1 MSISIDT
8 YCLQCLLRRNIALA
22 QTLGT
27 EEQAMAFAKEIM
39 KLCIN
44 APEGVSSPWFGPQ
57 IADLL
62 HDMYGLDY
70 DRFRQ
75 EKLDSNRFVLE
86 RLPAIRE
93 KVTNAKDPVFAGL
106 QFAILGNYLDFSAL
120 QGQVSFEKLE
130 EMLDKALEME
140 LDDQVYAYL
149 CRDLRRG
156 GKLVYLTDN
165 AGEIGFDRV
174 LAEAIAAAY
183 PDISVTFC
191 VRGAIAQ
198 NDATREDAAAVGI
211 PFPVI
216 DNGNRVAG
224 TQLDMLSEEA
234 AAAQSE
240 AARVSASDTLTFEQ
254 RLILLVG
261 RSRIGI
267 MFTGA
272 LFLLVTAFA
281 ALSVGVFA
289 SAVFRRTVTATV
301 MAYLLVFL
309 IGVVTLLPMVL
320 GVSYIGSH
328 YDDMYASTMASSV
341 AVIGGA
347 DAAASGLSVNAFIY
361 SPAVGLMALIAD
373 QTGLLKS
380 TLMDYS
386 YTMYRIY
393 DYLDFSAIKW
403 ENMPFMAGAGL
414 LLDLL
419 AACFVRPREARLRR
433 RSAKK

>member
-39 KLCIN
+39 KLCIA
-44 APEGVSSPWFGPQ
+44 APEGVSSPWFGPK

-62 HDMYGLDY
+62 HEMYGLDY

-93 KVTNAKDPVFAGL
+93 KVVGAKDPVFAGL

-183 PDISVTFC
+183 LDISVTFC

-198 NDATREDAAAVGI
+198 NDATREDAVAVGI

-224 TQLDMLSEEA
+224 TQLDMLSPEA
-234 AAAQSE
+234 AAALSGADVILAKGMANAE
-240 AARVSASDTLTFEQ
+240 TMLGCGYNVYYAFLVKCQ
-254 RLILLVG
+254 RFVTRFG
-261 RSRIGI
+261 KP
-267 MFTGA
+267 MFTPM
-272 LFLLVTAFA
+272 LV
-281 ALSVGVFA
+281 
-289 SAVFRRTVTATV
+289 
-301 MAYLLVFL
+301 
-309 IGVVTLLPMVL
+309 
-320 GVSYIGSH
+320 
-328 YDDMYASTMASSV
+328 
-341 AVIGGA
+341 
-347 DAAASGLSVNAFIY
+347 
-361 SPAVGLMALIAD
+361 
-373 QTGLLKS
+373 K
-380 TLMDYS
+380 
-386 YTMYRIY
+386 
-393 DYLDFSAIKW
+393 
-403 ENMPFMAGAGL
+403 E
-414 LLDLL
+414 
-419 AACFVRPREARLRR
+419 RE
-433 RSAKK
+433 

>member
-1 MSISIDT
+1 
-8 YCLQCLLRRNIALA
+8 
-22 QTLGT
+22 
-27 EEQAMAFAKEIM
+27 MAFAKEIM

-75 EKLDSNRFVLE
+75 EKLDSNHFVLE
-86 RLPAIRE
+86 RLPMIR
-93 KVTNAKDPVFAGL
+93 KRVTESKDPVLAGL

-140 LDDQVYAYL
+140 LDDQVYAYF

-183 PDISVTFC
+183 PDISITFC

-211 PFPVI
+211 SFPVI

-234 AAAQSE
+234 AAALSGADVILAKGMANAE
-240 AARVSASDTLTFEQ
+240 TMLGCGYNVYYAFLVKCQ
-254 RLILLVG
+254 RFVTRFG
-261 RSRIGI
+261 KP
-267 MFTGA
+267 MFTPM
-272 LFLLVTAFA
+272 LV
-281 ALSVGVFA
+281 
-289 SAVFRRTVTATV
+289 
-301 MAYLLVFL
+301 
-309 IGVVTLLPMVL
+309 
-320 GVSYIGSH
+320 
-328 YDDMYASTMASSV
+328 
-341 AVIGGA
+341 
-347 DAAASGLSVNAFIY
+347 
-361 SPAVGLMALIAD
+361 
-373 QTGLLKS
+373 K
-380 TLMDYS
+380 
-386 YTMYRIY
+386 
-393 DYLDFSAIKW
+393 
-403 ENMPFMAGAGL
+403 E
-414 LLDLL
+414 
-419 AACFVRPREARLRR
+419 RE
-433 RSAKK
+433 

>member
-39 KLCIN
+39 KLCIA
-44 APEGVSSPWFGPQ
+44 APEGVSSPWFGPK

-75 EKLDSNRFVLE
+75 EKLDSNHFVLE

-93 KVTNAKDPVFAGL
+93 KVTAAKDPVFAGL

-140 LDDQVYAYL
+140 LDDQVYAYF

-174 LAEAIAAAY
+174 LAEAIVAAY

-234 AAAQSE
+234 AAAL
-240 AARVSASDTLTFEQ
+240 SDADVILAKGMANAETMLGCGYNVYYAFLVKCQ
-254 RLILLVG
+254 RFVTRFG
-261 RSRIGI
+261 KP
-267 MFTGA
+267 MFTPM
-272 LFLLVTAFA
+272 LV
-281 ALSVGVFA
+281 
-289 SAVFRRTVTATV
+289 
-301 MAYLLVFL
+301 
-309 IGVVTLLPMVL
+309 
-320 GVSYIGSH
+320 
-328 YDDMYASTMASSV
+328 
-341 AVIGGA
+341 
-347 DAAASGLSVNAFIY
+347 
-361 SPAVGLMALIAD
+361 
-373 QTGLLKS
+373 K
-380 TLMDYS
+380 
-386 YTMYRIY
+386 
-393 DYLDFSAIKW
+393 
-403 ENMPFMAGAGL
+403 E
-414 LLDLL
+414 
-419 AACFVRPREARLRR
+419 RE
-433 RSAKK
+433 